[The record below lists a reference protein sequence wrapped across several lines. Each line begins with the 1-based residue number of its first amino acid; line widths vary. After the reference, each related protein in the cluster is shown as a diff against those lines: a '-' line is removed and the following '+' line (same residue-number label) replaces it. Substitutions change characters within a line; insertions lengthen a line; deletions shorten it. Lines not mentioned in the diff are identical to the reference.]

1 MVLGTLVVVIQMRTL
16 VKKTDFITIIIRRL
30 TVVSILFKKSKLY
43 IWGMLTSKLLTLCS
57 AAGHLGTREFFYFV
71 YYANKFSSLSVL
83 QYSDF
88 NMQEEQAVINARS
101 HAASP
106 LGALRLP
113 KSSSGVWISIL
124 HTSKSKW
131 LFNLLL

>member
-1 MVLGTLVVVIQMRTL
+1 MTLSTLVVVIQMRIL
-16 VKKTDFITIIIRRL
+16 VKRTDFIIIIRRL
-30 TVVSILFKKSKLY
+30 TVVDILFKKSKLC
-43 IWGMLTSKLLTLCS
+43 IWGMLTSKPLTLCS

-71 YYANKFSSLSVL
+71 YYTNKFSSLNPL

-88 NMQEEQAVINARS
+88 NMQQEQAVINARS
-101 HAASP
+101 HTASP